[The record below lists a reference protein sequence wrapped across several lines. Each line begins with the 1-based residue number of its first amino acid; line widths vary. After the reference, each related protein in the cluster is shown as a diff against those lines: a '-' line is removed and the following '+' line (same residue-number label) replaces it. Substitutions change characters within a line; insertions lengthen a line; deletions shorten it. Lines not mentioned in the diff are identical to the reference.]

1 MIKTIKAVIA
11 ICMLFSIIPLLC
23 GCGSSGL
30 DIKDTS
36 GIKDYIS
43 MQARCELL
51 AIRLKKYCSAAP
63 QFQKAESVYNTAAAY
78 GNAYMADLI
87 VAIKTSHIVDVS
99 DDAFKNSDI
108 FTKMQ
113 SFLAYEAL
121 TNSKTEATREGKAVK
136 RGVSLGGVTAAEDAV
151 KGAVGIVTNM
161 QDRIQ
166 AETDA
171 NLKVLEEEWFSRVYW
186 NSFDKTTE
194 DSFNMKWTRT
204 GQGTGKTK

>member
-1 MIKTIKAVIA
+1 MIKIIKAIVA
-11 ICMLFSIIPLLC
+11 VCMVFSLVPLLC
-23 GCGSSGL
+23 GCCCGGL

-36 GIKDYIS
+36 GIKDYLS
-43 MQARCELL
+43 TQARCELL
-51 AIRLKKYCSAAP
+51 AIRIKKYYSAAP
-63 QFQKAESVYNTAAAY
+63 QYQKAEASYNTAAAY

-87 VAIKTSHIVDVS
+87 VSIKTSHVVDVS
-99 DDAFKNSDI
+99 DDSFKNSDA
-108 FTKMQ
+108 FAKMQ
-113 SFLAYEAL
+113 GFLAYEAL
-121 TNSKTEATREGKAVK
+121 TAPKQ
-136 RGVSLGGVTAAEDAV
+136 GVNKLEVSPSEVTAAEEAV
-151 KGAVGIVTNM
+151 KGAIGIFTSM

-204 GQGTGKTK
+204 SQAVGKTK

>member
-1 MIKTIKAVIA
+1 MLKTIKAIIA
-11 ICMLFSIIPLLC
+11 VCMVFSIIPLLC
-23 GCGSSGL
+23 GCCCGGL

-36 GIKDYIS
+36 GIRDYLS
-43 MQARCELL
+43 TQARCELL
-51 AIRLKKYCSAAP
+51 AIRIKKYYSTAP
-63 QFQKAESVYNTAAAY
+63 QYQKAEAAYNTAAAY

-87 VAIKTSHIVDVS
+87 VSIKTSRVVDVP
-99 DDAFKNSDI
+99 DEAFKSSDL
-108 FTKMQ
+108 FAKMQ

-121 TNSKTEATREGKAVK
+121 TNQKAEVPAGQK
-136 RGVSLGGVTAAEDAV
+136 PKALGVSPSEVIAAEDAV
-151 KGAVGIVTNM
+151 KGAMGIFASM

-194 DSFNMKWTRT
+194 DSFNMKWTRST
-204 GQGTGKTK
+204 QATGKTK